1 MKRAF
6 LVTLLL
12 LAAVPAGVVQAQTT
26 EPQYLRLPHRFQIFV
41 EGGGALPTSPSIWD
55 ELWDSAFSFGLGAGA
70 SIFPWLEVNAG
81 FNTMSFGLNH
91 LQAKGLL
98 GYQGIQEVEGG
109 AISTSIYYGSARFIA
124 VPRART
130 NPYLEAQVGYFSTSA
145 DDVIIEGVV
154 DKSMESVSGMSVSG
168 TVGIQYAMSD
178 YWTAYAKYT
187 YTANLNGDFA
197 PGDLLQPVN
206 GSRDEPKGNQIIQ
219 SLIVGVMVRF

>member
-98 GYQGIQEVEGG
+98 GYTGIQEVEGG

-130 NPYLEAQVGYFSTSA
+130 NPYVEAQVGYFSTSA
-145 DDVIIEGVV
+145 DDVIIEGIV
-154 DKSMESVSGMSVSG
+154 DNSMESVSGMSVSG

-178 YWTAYAKYT
+178 YWTAYSKYT
-187 YTANLNGDFA
+187 YTANLNGAFA

-206 GSRDEPKGNQIIQ
+206 GSREEPEGNQIIQ
-219 SLIVGVMVRF
+219 ALIVGVMVRF